1 MRYFF
6 YFIILITLASCDESR
21 IFEKNEDLENKVW
34 IADSSVSFRFDIP
47 DLRERY
53 NLYFNVR
60 NTSAYPYENIY
71 IKYQLSDTLNNVLKN
86 ELVNYNLFD
95 PKTGEPYGS
104 GLGDVF
110 DHQLLLLKDFKF
122 ERPGPFVF
130 EMRQYMRM
138 DSLPELLSA
147 GMKVELVKTKE

>member
-1 MRYFF
+1 MRYFL
-6 YFIILITLASCDESR
+6 YCVILIVLASCDESR

-34 IADSSVSFRFDIP
+34 ISDSSISFQFEVPDI
-47 DLRERY
+47 RERY

-95 PKTGEPYGS
+95 PKTGEPFGS

-147 GMKVELVKTKE
+147 GMKVELVKPKE